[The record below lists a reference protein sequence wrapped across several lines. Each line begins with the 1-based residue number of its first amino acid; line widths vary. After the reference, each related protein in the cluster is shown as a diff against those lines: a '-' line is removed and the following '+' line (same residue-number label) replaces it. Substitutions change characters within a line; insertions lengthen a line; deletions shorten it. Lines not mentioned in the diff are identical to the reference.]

1 MPCKQTCMGSIL
13 LGPLNIL
20 SSGYTCMFQGEG
32 GKGGKEGWGTEKD
45 ERGGEREGRKSEEGG
60 KEGRKSEE
68 GEGGKE
74 E

>member
-45 ERGGEREGRKSEEGG
+45 ERGGER
-60 KEGRKSEE
+60 KEGRVRRE
-68 GEGGKE
+68 GRREGRVRRGGGKE